1 MWYTM
6 AVVYSL
12 YTMEE
17 PSKMTHQG
25 IHRHPWHWVALGL
38 VILIAI
44 LFFIV
49 SFLRSYARIVQ
60 AQRDGVSTGLV
71 TKATDATGKP
81 AETFGPQRQVSDGDH
96 AALGPEDAKVTI
108 VEFGDFECPYC
119 GRSYPIV
126 RWIKEHYGDRVR
138 LVYRH
143 FPIATIHANAAFA
156 AEASECARE
165 QGKFWEYH
173 DALYE
178 HQDALSKNDLVT
190 YAGLVKLDVEK
201 FQTCVASGRMQSRVR
216 ADAQAAL
223 QAGASGTPTFFI
235 NGHRWEGFVSQQQW
249 EQILEN
255 LLNV

>member
-1 MWYTM
+1 
-6 AVVYSL
+6 
-12 YTMEE
+12 MEE
-17 PSKMTHQG
+17 SGGAAKRG
-25 IHRHPWHWVALGL
+25 IHRHPWHWVALAL

-44 LFFIV
+44 LFFVV
-49 SFLRSYARIVQ
+49 SFLRSYAQIVR

-71 TKATDATGKP
+71 TKAPQSTQKA
-81 AETFGPQRQVSDGDH
+81 AETFGPQRQVSEGDF

-126 RWIKEHYGDRVR
+126 RWIKERYGDRVR

-143 FPIATIHANAAFA
+143 FPIATIHPNAAYA

-178 HQDALSKNDLVT
+178 HQDALGKNDLVT
-190 YAGLVKLDVEK
+190 YAALVRLDVTK
-201 FQTCVASGRMQSRVR
+201 FQECVASGRMQPRVR
-216 ADAQAAL
+216 ADVQAAL
-223 QAGASGTPTFFI
+223 QAGVSGTPTFFI